1 MIKLTRKAQILI
13 FTLMLCLFFG
23 FGYYLIRDTQKSE
36 EEPKEAHYDIAIVAE
51 NEKII
56 STYIDSISS
65 TNASNTYE
73 IYNVTVPKGTKVKDY
88 TITNEQSFPKY
99 LKLVGPN
106 NKDLL
111 TSKSKQ
117 KITHYAYSMLLEG
130 DVIEKTNTATKE
142 KTYEIVNAR
151 ITYNQIPIVLLS
163 NENSVCIRNEKKT
176 KEKIVNLQDFINA
189 LKDTEKRNEMI
200 YWS

>member
-1 MIKLTRKAQILI
+1 MAKLTRKAQILI
-13 FTLMLCLFFG
+13 FTLVLCLFFG
-23 FGYYLIRDTQKSE
+23 FGYYLIRDTQKPE
-36 EEPKEAHYDIAIVAE
+36 EQSKETHYDITIVAE
-51 NEKII
+51 DEKII

-65 TNASNTYE
+65 TNASKEYKV
-73 IYNVTVPKGTKVKDY
+73 YNVTVPKGTKIKDY
-88 TITNEQSFPKY
+88 ILTQEQSFSKY
-99 LKLVGPN
+99 LKLEGPN
-106 NKDLL
+106 DKDLL
-111 TSKSKQ
+111 TKKSKQ

-130 DVIEKTNTATKE
+130 DVIEKTNTSTKE

-200 YWS
+200 YW

>member
-1 MIKLTRKAQILI
+1 MAKLTRKAQILI
-13 FTLMLCLFFG
+13 FTLVLCLFFG
-23 FGYYLIRDTQKSE
+23 FGYYLIRDTQKPE
-36 EEPKEAHYDIAIVAE
+36 EQSKETHYDITIVAE
-51 NEKII
+51 DEKII

-65 TNASNTYE
+65 TNASKEYKV
-73 IYNVTVPKGTKVKDY
+73 YNVTVPKGTKIKDY
-88 TITNEQSFPKY
+88 TLTQEQSFSKY
-99 LKLVGPN
+99 LKLEGPN
-106 NKDLL
+106 DKDFL
-111 TSKSKQ
+111 TKKSKQ

-130 DVIEKTNTATKE
+130 DVIEKTNTSTKE

-200 YWS
+200 YW